1 MRVRYPKKV
10 YGPYCELSHQER
22 DLNQFEGSHS
32 IDERCNSIKELSD
45 SITERSYSIGQPSNL
60 ESALSV

>member
-22 DLNQFEGSHS
+22 DLNQFESS
-32 IDERCNSIKELSD
+32 LIRLM
-45 SITERSYSIGQPSNL
+45 
-60 ESALSV
+60 SAAIQSKSSPIQ

>member
-1 MRVRYPKKV
+1 MKVRHPKKV

-22 DLNQFEGSHS
+22 DLNQFESSNS